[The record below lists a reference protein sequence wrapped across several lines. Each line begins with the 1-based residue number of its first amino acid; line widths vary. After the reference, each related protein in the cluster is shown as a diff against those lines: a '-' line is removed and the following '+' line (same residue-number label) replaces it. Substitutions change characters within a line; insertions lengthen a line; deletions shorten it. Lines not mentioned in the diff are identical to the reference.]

1 MADLKKVT
9 DEVIVEAIRANVN
22 TVADLMTEAKKRGIT
37 ATFSIAEVNNETDAN
52 KENVAPRFEA
62 TFTITKAL

>member
-37 ATFSIAEVNNETDAN
+37 ATFKIGRAHV
-52 KENVAPRFEA
+52 
-62 TFTITKAL
+62 